1 MRTTVVAAQ
10 TPAEATELLRDL
22 GCATREASALAPP
35 AELAANA
42 DVVLVEAGDD
52 AEVGRFVV
60 GRLRSLPSR
69 VPTLLAL
76 RTTQLTRLD
85 AAWGHDD
92 FVLQPYVPQEL
103 YARLRAVEWRT
114 SEFAQPERIKV
125 GPLVVDVAGH
135 EVVLDGAR
143 VAVAP
148 MEFALLAK
156 LAEHR
161 GRVLGRTALLRDLW
175 GRRGGVTRTLDVH
188 VRKLRARLGDRVVIE
203 TVRGVGY
210 RMVAPDTTPLKSSP

>member
-1 MRTTVVAAQ
+1 VRTTIVSAR

-22 GCATREASALAPP
+22 GCATREESPLAPP
-35 AELAANA
+35 AELAAHA

-52 AEVGRFVV
+52 AEVGRFVI
-60 GRLRSLPSR
+60 GRLRSLAER
-69 VPTLLAL
+69 VPALLAL

-103 YARLRAVEWRT
+103 YARLRGVEWRT
-114 SEFAQPERIKV
+114 SEFSQPERIKV
-125 GPLVVDVAGH
+125 GALVIDVAGH
-135 EVVLDGAR
+135 EVSLDGAR
-143 VAVAP
+143 VGVTP

-161 GRVLGRTALLRDLW
+161 GRVLGRAALLRDLW
-175 GRRGGVTRTLDVH
+175 GRRAGVTRTLDVH
-188 VRKLRARLGDRVVIE
+188 VRKLRARLGERVVIE

-210 RMVAPDTTPLKSSP
+210 RMLVPGAAPLKTSP